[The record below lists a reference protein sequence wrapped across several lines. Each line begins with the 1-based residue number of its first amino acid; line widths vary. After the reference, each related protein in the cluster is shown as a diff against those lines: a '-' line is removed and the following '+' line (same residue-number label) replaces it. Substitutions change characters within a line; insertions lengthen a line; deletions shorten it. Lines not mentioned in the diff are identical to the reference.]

1 LSNQEFRVKGETIS
15 IDQLLEFK
23 HFIVVCSAVNMIDA
37 SALRSLKSINL
48 RLKDVGIQMV
58 TVIKK
63 D

>member
-23 HFIVVCSAVNMIDA
+23 HFIHVYSAVNMIDA
-37 SALRSLKSINL
+37 SAIRSLKSINL
-48 RLKDVGIQMV
+48 RLKDGGIQIV
-58 TVIKK
+58 IIIKK